1 MKGRYQKER
10 FGKILFKRLIIPF
23 LVAFIAH
30 CVIYAVFLKFKI
42 PYFRSNDSIAHVNLV
57 EQLEYDP
64 DYNQAFMLYYPG
76 YDYGHSGIDKTAL
89 VLDSK
94 TKEIIACDEFT
105 LPDNKVLASYLED
118 SGKYKEDLEKV
129 TENLNFSAKRGNLE
143 DSSIFGMKYYN
154 ISTGKNVDGRNVT
167 IFTVMR
173 VNYYLYFFKY
183 IFPVDLVLFFS
194 AFSVSLALTFQKKKI
209 DFKDEYR
216 RAVINSLS
224 HDLKTP
230 LTIISGCAENLKE
243 NVDPEKREFYEDAII
258 ENAKYTEKIIND
270 ALELSRSEN
279 NSKAPEFEKFELR
292 PMAEEIIKKYEVPA
306 SERRVTVN
314 ITGNSSVKADRKMIN
329 QLLENLI
336 SNAVKYTDENGSID
350 IKFEPKCFTVTNDFT
365 GKITTDIDRLREPFV
380 RGTSE
385 RSGRNGSGVGLA
397 IVSNIIETH
406 RYKMGIGLNEGRFSV
421 TVKMK

>member
-10 FGKILFKRLIIPF
+10 FGKMLFKRLIIPF

-76 YDYGHSGIDKTAL
+76 YDYGHSGIEKTAL
-89 VLDSK
+89 VLDGK
-94 TKEIIACDEFT
+94 TNEIIACDEIT

-118 SGKYKEDLEKV
+118 SEKYKEDIEKV
-129 TENLNFSAKRGNLE
+129 TETLNFPAKRGNLE

-167 IFTVMR
+167 VFTVMR
-173 VNYYLYFFKY
+173 VNYYMYFFKY
-183 IFPVDLVLFFS
+183 IFPVDIVLFFS

-216 RAVINSLS
+216 RSVINSLS

-292 PMAEEIIKKYEVPA
+292 PMAEEIIKKYDVPA

-336 SNAVKYTDENGSID
+336 SNAVKYT
-350 IKFEPKCFTVTNDFT
+350 
-365 GKITTDIDRLREPFV
+365 
-380 RGTSE
+380 
-385 RSGRNGSGVGLA
+385 
-397 IVSNIIETH
+397 
-406 RYKMGIGLNEGRFSV
+406 
-421 TVKMK
+421 